1 MPPLNDCERS
11 FVVVRVDLLPVDS
24 PYFLRRFA
32 LLRIGQA
39 RLIVSEQL
47 NVGDY
52 ALNCVRRA
60 FFVAVAGEIRM
71 LIDFRYSLSQ
81 AKMPCGLTVPLS
93 H

>member
-1 MPPLNDCERS
+1 MPPLKDCERS

-24 PYFLRRFA
+24 PHFLRRFA

-47 NVGDY
+47 NVRDY
-52 ALNCVRRA
+52 ALNRGRRA
-60 FFVAVAGEIRM
+60 FVVSVAGEIRM
-71 LIDFRYSLSQ
+71 LIDLRYSLPQ
-81 AKMPCGLTVPLS
+81 AKMPGGLTVPLS